1 MALTS
6 RTLPPEET
14 LTNAEVH
21 HLLGLKV
28 ATEMLGATEPAI
40 HVEIGPLSSNH
51 FSFTFSVKVGGGLN
65 QRNAFVK
72 IPKLDLRHH
81 APTILP
87 ISQGDLKMAL
97 EEESSLRLL
106 ARDWDGVDLEVNW
119 VRLCGSVPEYN
130 ALVTERIFAEE
141 AFTVFR
147 RFDLRRRVGFW
158 RDTKRLRG
166 SMARI
171 GAALGRFH
179 RTNVRPAT
187 FRLSEAMPKYEF
199 YCQELSA
206 SSGSAW
212 PERILRKL
220 HSMGDMHFAST
231 EVPTLKGLDIRNVL
245 IDEQDRLFLLDPGRT
260 KFTYREADLSR
271 FLMTYRILYWGSKF
285 LPVLRQPD
293 RKAEAAMLGAYYADN
308 QPPSGTLLSLF
319 LLKEQLKHWHTALD
333 SLRLL
338 HWPTSL
344 KRLALCT
351 YVNPFYIRQIAT
363 TLNSLTK

>member
-6 RTLPPEET
+6 GPLPSGET

-21 HLLGLKV
+21 RLLGLKV
-28 ATEMLGATEPAI
+28 ATEMLGATEPATR
-40 HVEIGPLSSNH
+40 VEIDSLASNH
-51 FSFTFSVKVGGGLN
+51 FSFTFSVKVGTAPN
-65 QRNAFVK
+65 QRNVFVK

-81 APTILP
+81 APVIMP
-87 ISQGDLKMAL
+87 IVPDDLRLAQ

-106 ARDWDGVDLEVNW
+106 GRDWDGNDLEVYW

-130 ALVTERIFAEE
+130 ALVTERVFAEE

-158 RDTKRLRG
+158 RDAQRLRG
-166 SMARI
+166 SMARL
-171 GAALGRFH
+171 GTALGRFH
-179 RTNVRPAT
+179 QTNAKPAI
-187 FRLSEAMPKYEF
+187 FRLAEAMPKYEY
-199 YCQELSA
+199 YCRELSA

-212 PERILRKL
+212 PERVLRKL
-220 HSMGDMHFAST
+220 YSMGGMHFAST

-245 IDEQDRLFLLDPGRT
+245 IDEQDKMFLLDPGRT

-271 FLMTYRILYWGSKF
+271 FLMTYRILYWGSKL

-293 RKAEAAMLGAYYADN
+293 RKAEAAMLGAYYAAS
-308 QPPSGTLLSLF
+308 QPPSGKLLGLF
-319 LLKEQLKHWHTALD
+319 LLKEQFKHWHTAID
-333 SLRLL
+333 SLNLL
-338 HWPTSL
+338 RWPTSL

-363 TLNSLTK
+363 TFNSLTK